1 MPIQG
6 FNDDWLSNRCAL
18 RCRIICKIV
27 SSSSAMVA
35 DFENDKSEDLEGV
48 FLSRCRTEDAK
59 TKEKRAQLAAKE
71 SEIL

>member
-1 MPIQG
+1 
-6 FNDDWLSNRCAL
+6 
-18 RCRIICKIV
+18 
-27 SSSSAMVA
+27 MVA